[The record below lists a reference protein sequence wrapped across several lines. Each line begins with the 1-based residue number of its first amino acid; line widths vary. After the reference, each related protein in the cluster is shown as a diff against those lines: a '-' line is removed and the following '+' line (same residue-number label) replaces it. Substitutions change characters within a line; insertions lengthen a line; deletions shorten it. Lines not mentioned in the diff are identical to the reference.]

1 MTKNQAILAQFSTA
15 IAAYCGTFVG
25 LFGMQSMKDLI
36 GSDIM
41 VPFTAGEFVTIIEPC
56 DDMESY
62 VGIEGEETGA
72 VSAGFGIFGGD

>member
-1 MTKNQAILAQFSTA
+1 
-15 IAAYCGTFVG
+15 
-25 LFGMQSMKDLI
+25 MKDLI

-72 VSAGFGIFGGD
+72 VSAGFGIFGGDWFHVWCGHVGTCWRWV